1 MMKHNLQER
10 GLFSLRRDG
19 REEDDNKVDK
29 ILNPW
34 AADSRLWNFIFL
46 ASCLIG
52 VSIDPLFL
60 YVPIVDDNRKCLK
73 RDYNMEI
80 IALVLRSVTDLFYVF
95 HVCFR
100 LHNALKMSKEL
111 HVSIFTNFPWFHLLI
126 DILSILPLPQVVV
139 LLYFSQI
146 TGSRSLSG
154 RKFINLILLLQYVPR
169 LFRVY
174 LTAKEIGKGFDSL
187 ISQRVWVR
195 CAFFFFVYLNFGHV
209 FGAFWYFYSIF
220 RETAC
225 WHEACKYHMPKQCTP
240 GFFDCS
246 LGIESHPIKN
256 LTKLNQYC
264 PINPPDP
271 KIFNF
276 GMFSGAIESRIVNN
290 TDFPTKFTR
299 SFFWGLKNLSSFG
312 SNLDTSGN
320 IVENLFAILISI
332 LGLLLFLYLIG
343 NLQTYMQLE
352 TTKSEEDRKKI
363 SIIQPEI
370 DSYLTN
376 HGIPSR
382 KKKLINKYLS
392 RKIRQGEDIDVKYLF
407 SILEEHADQGQHKS
421 HETFAAWVT
430 KLSDMKKHE
439 SSTMEQKVELWI
451 SKNGI
456 PNDLKLKIKN
466 YVKFKL
472 QEGKDINIE
481 HLMYILPPT
490 LRICMTEHMCFSI
503 LKKVPSFRNID
514 ENVYETICKFLKP
527 VTYLENSY
535 IIRKGEPIDMVLFI
549 TQGTMWTFGNGIIP
563 MNRLQKGDYYGNEL
577 IEWQL
582 NSTFYYE
589 FPISTCNLKSHTKV
603 EAFVLMANDL
613 EHVLSSCWSKFSKR
627 YSTIEAMSE
636 GIKFFAATTVQRG
649 FHRYMKNKKAQ
660 QKTILN
666 ICVN

>member
-343 NLQTYMQLE
+343 NLHIC
-352 TTKSEEDRKKI
+352 S
-363 SIIQPEI
+363 
-370 DSYLTN
+370 
-376 HGIPSR
+376 
-382 KKKLINKYLS
+382 
-392 RKIRQGEDIDVKYLF
+392 
-407 SILEEHADQGQHKS
+407 
-421 HETFAAWVT
+421 W
-430 KLSDMKKHE
+430 
-439 SSTMEQKVELWI
+439 
-451 SKNGI
+451 
-456 PNDLKLKIKN
+456 
-466 YVKFKL
+466 KL
-472 QEGKDINIE
+472 QNQKRIGK
-481 HLMYILPPT
+481 
-490 LRICMTEHMCFSI
+490 R
-503 LKKVPSFRNID
+503 
-514 ENVYETICKFLKP
+514 
-527 VTYLENSY
+527 
-535 IIRKGEPIDMVLFI
+535 
-549 TQGTMWTFGNGIIP
+549 
-563 MNRLQKGDYYGNEL
+563 
-577 IEWQL
+577 
-582 NSTFYYE
+582 
-589 FPISTCNLKSHTKV
+589 
-603 EAFVLMANDL
+603 
-613 EHVLSSCWSKFSKR
+613 
-627 YSTIEAMSE
+627 
-636 GIKFFAATTVQRG
+636 
-649 FHRYMKNKKAQ
+649 
-660 QKTILN
+660 
-666 ICVN
+666 